1 MFYLAFLFDLYAGS
15 YARKIIVNEW
25 RVFKPITVGKII
37 VLILCLI
44 LSVDYN
50 RLLTYPISPASSEKE
65 SDQEQHQREGH
76 VGGF

>member
-1 MFYLAFLFDLYAGS
+1 MCDNIMFN
-15 YARKIIVNEW
+15 V
-25 RVFKPITVGKII
+25 I
-37 VLILCLI
+37 VLILCLTF
-44 LSVDYN
+44 VDYN